1 MLSGER
7 RKSGLSKGLWLIPG
21 RFLPKDISEDHP
33 HCMIP
38 IRGTPAKH
46 GRPWV
51 TLGLIAV
58 NVLIFIY
65 TLKIGPKAA
74 LSLFWQGGAVPTK
87 LSQLKVLTSLT
98 SFWVM
103 TTVFISLFLH
113 AGWLHLLG
121 NMWFLWLFGEGLEDD
136 LGHWRY
142 LGFYLFAGF
151 FACLFHV
158 IAYSSINAP
167 LIGAS
172 GAIAGVMG
180 AYLVRLPQSPI
191 RTMVFWRLRAEIVH
205 IPAFVWLGLW
215 LALQF
220 YGLKQGGAVAW
231 VAHLGGFAIGIFGV
245 TLFVPLTPQPVK
257 VTVSGNPKKSTKP
270 KTRHTPKKRPS
281 PGNKS
286 GKARNAGSGQRSGTA
301 SRAGRRSGAAPKL

>member
-1 MLSGER
+1 
-7 RKSGLSKGLWLIPG
+7 
-21 RFLPKDISEDHP
+21 
-33 HCMIP
+33 MIP
-38 IRGTPAKH
+38 LRGAPTRN
-46 GRPWV
+46 GLPWV
-51 TLGLIAV
+51 TLGLITV

-65 TLKIGPKAA
+65 TLKIGPEAA
-74 LSLFWQGGAVPTK
+74 LSLFWKGGAVPAQLSKVK
-87 LSQLKVLTSLT
+87 LLTSLT
-98 SFWVM
+98 SFFALA
-103 TTVFISLFLH
+103 TVFISLFLH
-113 AGWLHLLG
+113 AGWAHLLG

-142 LGFYLFAGF
+142 LAFYLFAGF

-158 IAYSSINAP
+158 LAASTINAP

-191 RTMVFWRLRAEIVH
+191 RTLAFWRLKVEIIH

-220 YGLKQGGAVAW
+220 YGLQQGGPVAW

-245 TLFVPLTPQPVK
+245 TLFVPFTPPTVR
-257 VTVSGNPKKSTKP
+257 VAVSGNPRP
-270 KTRHTPKKRPS
+270 RPAPKKRRS
-281 PGNKS
+281 PGRK
-286 GKARNAGSGQRSGTA
+286 K
-301 SRAGRRSGAAPKL
+301 

>member
-1 MLSGER
+1 
-7 RKSGLSKGLWLIPG
+7 
-21 RFLPKDISEDHP
+21 
-33 HCMIP
+33 MIP
-38 IRGTPAKH
+38 VRGAPTKN
-46 GRPWV
+46 GWPWV
-51 TLGLIAV
+51 TLGLIVV
-58 NVLIFIY
+58 NVLVFLY
-65 TLKIGPKAA
+65 TLRIGPEAA
-74 LSLFWQGGAVPTK
+74 LALFWKGGAVPAK
-87 LSQLKVLTSLT
+87 LSKVKLITSLT
-98 SFWVM
+98 SLKLM
-103 TTVFISLFLH
+103 ATVFISLFLH
-113 AGWLHLLG
+113 AGWAHLLG

-158 IAYSSINAP
+158 LASSTITAP

-191 RTMVFWRLRAEIVH
+191 RTLAFWRLRVEIVH

-220 YGLKQGGAVAW
+220 YGLKQGGPVAW

-245 TLFVPLTPQPVK
+245 TLFVPYSPQQQTLR
-257 VTVSGNPKKSTKP
+257 VTVSSSPRRSSNSSSSRGRMARPAPKKSRTSV
-270 KTRHTPKKRPS
+270 KK
-281 PGNKS
+281 K
-286 GKARNAGSGQRSGTA
+286 
-301 SRAGRRSGAAPKL
+301 

>member
-1 MLSGER
+1 
-7 RKSGLSKGLWLIPG
+7 
-21 RFLPKDISEDHP
+21 
-33 HCMIP
+33 MIP
-38 IRGTPAKH
+38 VRGAPTKN
-46 GRPWV
+46 GWPWV

-58 NVLIFIY
+58 NVLVFLY
-65 TLKIGPKAA
+65 TLKIGPDAA
-74 LSLFWQGGAVPTK
+74 LALFWKGGAVPSK
-87 LSQLKVLTSLT
+87 LSKVKLLTSLT
-98 SFWVM
+98 SFWLM
-103 TTVFISLFLH
+103 ATVFISLFLH
-113 AGWLHLLG
+113 AGWAHLLG

-158 IAYSSINAP
+158 LAASSITAP

-191 RTMVFWRLRAEIVH
+191 RTLSFLRLRLEILH
-205 IPAFVWLGLW
+205 IPAFVWLFLW

-220 YGLKQGGAVAW
+220 YGLKQGGPVAW

-245 TLFVPLTPQPVK
+245 TLFVPVKPQLAK
-257 VTVSGNPKKSTKP
+257 VAIGHNPQVRQTLKIRT
-270 KTRHTPKKRPS
+270 TRQAPKKRRS
-281 PGNKS
+281 PVK
-286 GKARNAGSGQRSGTA
+286 K
-301 SRAGRRSGAAPKL
+301 K

>member
-1 MLSGER
+1 
-7 RKSGLSKGLWLIPG
+7 
-21 RFLPKDISEDHP
+21 
-33 HCMIP
+33 MIP
-38 IRGTPAKH
+38 LRGAPTKNGP
-46 GRPWV
+46 PWV
-51 TLGLIAV
+51 TLALIAL
-58 NVLIFIY
+58 NVLIFLY

-74 LSLFWQGGAVPTK
+74 LSLFWQGGAVPAK
-87 LSQLKVLTSLT
+87 LSQVKVLTSLA
-98 SFWVM
+98 SFWLM
-103 TTVFISLFLH
+103 ATVFISLFLH

-142 LGFYLFAGF
+142 LAFYLFAGF

-158 IAYSSINAP
+158 IASSSITAP

-191 RTMVFWRLRAEIVH
+191 RTLVFWRLKAEIRH

-220 YGLKQGGAVAW
+220 YGLKQGGPVAW
-231 VAHLGGFAIGIFGV
+231 VAHLGGFAIGLFGV
-245 TLFVPLTPQPVK
+245 SLFVPLSPQPVG
-257 VTVSGNPKKSTKP
+257 VLAVANPKTSK
-270 KTRHTPKKRPS
+270 TPKKRR
-281 PGNKS
+281 GQ
-286 GKARNAGSGQRSGTA
+286 GK
-301 SRAGRRSGAAPKL
+301 KK